1 MLDTLCPPA
10 ILYLG
15 FSLTQIIIDTFKGH
29 YNTAFFKTI
38 VMCIFTLL
46 LNILCQRGL
55 SVISWLIVFIP
66 FILMTYITAVLL
78 FVFGL
83 SPSNGTA
90 NSNSN
95 YNVKYPSDYPNE
107 MSIARNPQH
116 NEMMDDIDFD
126 FTQPSLPP
134 QVLTTQSSLQSQV
147 VIPPAVT
154 PPATPPAV
162 TQPTATPPTAT
173 SVQPPAV
180 TQPAAIPPQ
189 PQQPQNLATPPL
201 PPVPPQYSQYS
212 QYSQYLQQMI

>member
-83 SPSNGTA
+83 SPSNGTT

-116 NEMMDDIDFD
+116 NEMMDDVDFD

-154 PPATPPAV
+154 PP
-162 TQPTATPPTAT
+162 

-180 TQPAAIPPQ
+180 TQPAATSAQPPAVTPPQ
-189 PQQPQNLATPPL
+189 QQQPQNLATPPL

>member
-15 FSLTQIIIDTFKGH
+15 FSLTQIIIDTFKGQ

-46 LNILCQRGL
+46 LNILCSRGL

-83 SPSNGTA
+83 SPSNGTT
-90 NSNSN
+90 NSN

-107 MSIARNPQH
+107 MLIARNPQH
-116 NEMMDDIDFD
+116 NEMMDDIEFD

-147 VIPPAVT
+147 IPPAVT
-154 PPATPPAV
+154 PPAA
-162 TQPTATPPTAT
+162 TA
-173 SVQPPAV
+173 VQPPAV
-180 TQPAAIPPQ
+180 TQPPATPPQ
-189 PQQPQNLATPPL
+189 QQQPQNLATPPL

-212 QYSQYLQQMI
+212 QYLQQMI

>member
-46 LNILCQRGL
+46 LNILCEKGL

-83 SPSNGTA
+83 SPSSGNA
-90 NSNSN
+90 NTN

-116 NEMMDDIDFD
+116 NEMMDVIEFD

-134 QVLTTQSSLQSQV
+134 QFLTTQSSLQSQV
-147 VIPPAVT
+147 IPPVVQQPPVVT
-154 PPATPPAV
+154 P
-162 TQPTATPPTAT
+162 
-173 SVQPPAV
+173 
-180 TQPAAIPPQ
+180 
-189 PQQPQNLATPPL
+189 
-201 PPVPPQYSQYS
+201 PPVPPQN
-212 QYSQYLQQMI
+212 LE

>member
-46 LNILCQRGL
+46 LNILCSRGL

-83 SPSNGTA
+83 SPSNGNTT
-90 NSNSN
+90 SN

-107 MSIARNPQH
+107 MLIARNPQ
-116 NEMMDDIDFD
+116 NEMMDDIDFDFD

-147 VIPPAVT
+147 LIPPAVT
-154 PPATPPAV
+154 QSTATQPAAAATQPATPPA
-162 TQPTATPPTAT
+162 A
-173 SVQPPAV
+173 PPAL
-180 TQPAAIPPQ
+180 
-189 PQQPQNLATPPL
+189 NTPPL
-201 PPVPPQYSQYS
+201 PPVPPQYSQY
-212 QYSQYLQQMI
+212 LQQMI

>member
-83 SPSNGTA
+83 SPSNGTT
-90 NSNSN
+90 NSN

-107 MSIARNPQH
+107 MLIDRHPQ
-116 NEMMDDIDFD
+116 NKMMDDINFD
-126 FTQPSLPP
+126 FTEPSLPP
-134 QVLTTQSSLQSQV
+134 QFLTTQSSLQSQV
-147 VIPPAVT
+147 IPPAVTPPPVTPLAVTPPSVQPPAVT
-154 PPATPPAV
+154 PPAT
-162 TQPTATPPTAT
+162 
-173 SVQPPAV
+173 
-180 TQPAAIPPQ
+180 

-212 QYSQYLQQMI
+212 QYLQQMI